1 MATER
6 GRRRQLVILGG
17 LFVLLIAVLVYNLN
31 GSEPAANGS
40 TASNPQGNRNRAPG
54 QAQLTPAEELD
65 IRLESL
71 TEEKPEPQGASRNPF
86 RFRPPPSPPAPT
98 ENVAPVPVEP
108 QGPPPPPPLPPIA
121 LKFIGVVE
129 SPRVGKIAALSDGKN
144 VFYGKEGDLVEG
156 RYKIVRIG
164 AESIVMEYH
173 DGQGRHTIRLSGQ

>member
-6 GRRRQLVILGG
+6 SRRRQLVILGG
-17 LFVLLIAVLVYNLN
+17 LLVLLIAVLVYNLN

-40 TASNPQGNRNRAPG
+40 TASNRQRNRAPG

-71 TEEKPEPQGASRNPF
+71 TDEKPGPQNASRNPF
-86 RFRPPPSPPAPT
+86 RFRPPPPPPAPKADLPA
-98 ENVAPVPVEP
+98 VSAEP
-108 QGPPPPPPLPPIA
+108 SGPPPPPPLPPIA

-129 SPRVGKIAALSDGKN
+129 SPRAGKIAALSDGKN
-144 VFYGKEGDLVEG
+144 VFYGKEGDLIEG

-173 DGQGRHTIRLSGQ
+173 DGQGRQTIRLSGQ

>member
-6 GRRRQLVILGG
+6 SRRRQLVILGS
-17 LFVLLIAVLVYNLN
+17 LLVLLIAVLVYNLN

-40 TASNPQGNRNRAPG
+40 TASNPQRNRAPG

-65 IRLESL
+65 IRLDSL

-86 RFRPPPSPPAPT
+86 RFRPPPPPPAPK
-98 ENVAPVPVEP
+98 ADIPPVPVEP

-129 SPRVGKIAALSDGKN
+129 SPRAGKIRRAQRRQERVLR
-144 VFYGKEGDLVEG
+144 EG
-156 RYKIVRIG
+156 RRPG
-164 AESIVMEYH
+164 
-173 DGQGRHTIRLSGQ
+173 

>member
-6 GRRRQLVILGG
+6 SRRRQLVILGG
-17 LFVLLIAVLVYNLN
+17 LLVLLVAVLVYNLN

-40 TASNPQGNRNRAPG
+40 TASNPQRNRAPG
-54 QAQLTPAEELD
+54 QAQLTQAEELD

-71 TEEKPEPQGASRNPF
+71 TEAKPEPQGASRNPF
-86 RFRPPPSPPAPT
+86 RFRPPPPPPESPKAALP
-98 ENVAPVPVEP
+98 PVSVEP

-121 LKFIGVVE
+121 LKFIGLVE
-129 SPRVGKIAALSDGKN
+129 SARAGKIAALSDGKN
-144 VFYGKEGDLVEG
+144 VFYGKEGDLIEG

-173 DGQGRHTIRLSGQ
+173 DGQGRQTIRLSGQ

>member
-6 GRRRQLVILGG
+6 SRRRQLVVLGG
-17 LFVLLIAVLVYNLN
+17 LLVLLVAVLVYNLN

-40 TASNPQGNRNRAPG
+40 TASNPQRNRAPG

-71 TEEKPEPQGASRNPF
+71 TEAKPEPQDASRNPF
-86 RFRPPPSPPAPT
+86 RFRPPPAPPPPPSSPQAALP
-98 ENVAPVPVEP
+98 PVSVEP
-108 QGPPPPPPLPPIA
+108 QGPPPLPPIA
-121 LKFIGVVE
+121 LKFIGLVE
-129 SPRVGKIAALSDGKN
+129 SARAGKIAALSDGKN
-144 VFYGKEGDLVEG
+144 VFYGKEGDLIEG

-173 DGQGRHTIRLSGQ
+173 DGQGRQTIRLSGQ